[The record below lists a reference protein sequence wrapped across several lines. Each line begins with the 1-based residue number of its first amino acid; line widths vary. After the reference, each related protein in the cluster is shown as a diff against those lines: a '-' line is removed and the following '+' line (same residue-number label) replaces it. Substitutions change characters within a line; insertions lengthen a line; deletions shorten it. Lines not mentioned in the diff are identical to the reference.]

1 MITPIAEDIFGQA
14 TSCDFHLPSEAGA
27 NVLALCDMTPLQ
39 VSSMLTQYR
48 LRANVL
54 GILRLR
60 RLRGG
65 CKPTG
70 SRRTSRCL
78 RPNHFEFVAVKSWVE
93 WNTGLERTLRPRSAC
108 KGVNSS
114 IPPLKSM
121 GLTALK
127 KEKRRK
133 QNRMSQAAFRQRK
146 EQELTALRNQ
156 VKELLAERQGLLD
169 LHARTVMAIDHMKR
183 IVLGLDCG
191 TLVPKSDLPSILKHD
206 SNAWE
211 PHRQ

>member
-39 VSSMLTQYR
+39 EFCDFGDFVEDVSLPDR
-48 LRANVL
+48 VELRDASDQTTSSSS
-54 GILRLR
+54 
-60 RLRGG
+60 
-65 CKPTG
+65 PSSPG
-70 SRRTSRCL
+70 S
-78 RPNHFEFVAVKSWVE
+78 N
-93 WNTGLERTLRPRSAC
+93 GTLVWSARSGPEVHA
-108 KGVNSS
+108 
-114 IPPLKSM
+114 
-121 GLTALK
+121 K